1 MTDKKAHLVIE
12 SSSEGSTDS
21 KQTNIDLPVYH
32 STIGPD
38 VIDVTSITKNGLFTF
53 DPGFMS
59 TASCESK
66 ITFIDGDEGI
76 LLHRGYPIE
85 QLAVASNYLETC
97 FLLLN
102 GELPTSEQNQT
113 FVAAIKANAIVDESV
128 ANLIKTFK
136 RDSHPMAML
145 CSAIAALAA
154 VYNAEIDI
162 TNAEDRQRTAY
173 RLIAQVPTLA
183 AMVYKHRQGETFIA
197 PDSSLGYAENYLHM
211 TFGTA
216 GKAPNVSKTIAK
228 AMDRIFILHADH
240 EQNAST
246 STVRLSGS
254 SGTNPFAAIAA
265 GVSTLWGPAHGGA
278 NEAVLEMLQEIGT
291 VDNVEK
297 CVARAKDKTSGFRL
311 MGFGHRVYKNFDPR
325 AKVMK
330 QTCDEVLAELGLE
343 NDPLLAIAKRLEQI
357 ALEDPYF
364 ISKKLYPNVDFY
376 SGIILKAIGIPTE
389 MFTVIFATGRAVGW
403 YAHWDEMVSTAYKI
417 GRPRQLYT
425 GSVKR
430 DYPKK

>member
-1 MTDKKAHLVIE
+1 MTDKKAHLTIDATAAGE
-12 SSSEGSTDS
+12 SHST
-21 KQTNIDLPVYH
+21 IDLPIYASSV
-32 STIGPD
+32 GPD
-38 VIDVTSITKNGLFTF
+38 VIDVTSITKNGFFTF

-59 TASCESK
+59 TAACESK
-66 ITFIDGDEGI
+66 ITYIDGDEGI

-85 QLAVASNYLETC
+85 QLAVSSDYLETSY
-97 FLLLN
+97 LLLN
-102 GELPTSEQNQT
+102 GELPTPAQKAEFTQ
-113 FVAAIKANAIVDESV
+113 AIKDNSAVDESV
-128 ANLIKTFK
+128 VNVIKSFK
-136 RDSHPMAML
+136 RDTHPMAIL
-145 CSAIAALAA
+145 CSAVAALAG
-154 VYNAEIDI
+154 VYHAEIDI
-162 TNAEDRQRTAY
+162 TNAESRKLTAY
-173 RLIAQVPTLA
+173 RLIGQMPTLS
-183 AMVYKHRQGETFIA
+183 AMVHKHRKGEEFIA
-197 PDSSLGYAENYLHM
+197 PDASLGYAENYLNM

-216 GKAPNVSKTIAK
+216 GQAPNVSKTLAK
-228 AMDRIFILHADH
+228 AMDRIFVLHADH

-265 GVSTLWGPAHGGA
+265 GISTLWGPSHGGA
-278 NEAVLEMLQEIGT
+278 NEAVLEMLEEIGT
-291 VDNVEK
+291 VENIES

-330 QTCDEVLAELGLE
+330 QTCDEVLGELGLE
-343 NDPLLAIAKRLEQI
+343 NSPLLAIAKRLEQI

-376 SGIILKAIGIPTE
+376 SGIILKAIEIPTE
-389 MFTVIFATGRAVGW
+389 MFTVIFALGRAVGW
-403 YAHWDEMVSTAYKI
+403 YSHWDEMVSTSYKI

-430 DYPKK
+430 DYPTK

>member
-1 MTDKKAHLVIE
+1 MTDKKAHLTIDATAAGE
-12 SSSEGSTDS
+12 SHST
-21 KQTNIDLPVYH
+21 IDLPIYASSV
-32 STIGPD
+32 GPN
-38 VIDVTSITKNGLFTF
+38 VIDVTSITKNGFFTF

-59 TASCESK
+59 TAACESK
-66 ITFIDGDEGI
+66 ITYIDGDEGI

-85 QLAVASNYLETC
+85 QLAVSSDYLETSY
-97 FLLLN
+97 LLLN
-102 GELPTSEQNQT
+102 GELPTPAQKAEFAQ
-113 FVAAIKANAIVDESV
+113 AIKDNSAVDESV
-128 ANLIKTFK
+128 ANIIKSFK
-136 RDSHPMAML
+136 RESHPMAIL
-145 CSAIAALAA
+145 CSAVAALAA
-154 VYNAEIDI
+154 VYNDEIDI
-162 TNAEDRQRTAY
+162 TKPESRKLTAY
-173 RLIAQVPTLA
+173 RLIGQIPTLS
-183 AMVYKHRQGETFIA
+183 AMVYKHRKGEEFIA
-197 PDSSLGYAENYLHM
+197 PDSSLGYAENFLNM

-216 GKAPNVSKTIAK
+216 GQAPNVSETIAK
-228 AMDRIFILHADH
+228 AMDRIFVLHADH

-265 GVSTLWGPAHGGA
+265 GISTLWGPAHGGA
-278 NEAVLEMLQEIGT
+278 NEAVLEMLEEIGT
-291 VDNVEK
+291 VENIES

-330 QTCDEVLAELGLE
+330 QTCDEVLGELGLE
-343 NDPLLAIAKRLEQI
+343 NSPLLAIAKRLEQI

-376 SGIILKAIGIPTE
+376 SGIILKAIEIPTE
-389 MFTVIFATGRAVGW
+389 MFTVIFALGRAVGW
-403 YAHWDEMVSTAYKI
+403 YSHWDEMVSTSYKI

-430 DYPKK
+430 DYPTK

>member
-1 MTDKKAHLVIE
+1 MTDKKAHLTVDGLDATIELPIYE
-12 SSSEGSTDS
+12 SSA
-21 KQTNIDLPVYH
+21 
-32 STIGPD
+32 GPD
-38 VIDVTSITKNGLFTF
+38 VIDVTSITKSGFFTF

-66 ITFIDGDEGI
+66 ITFIDGDKGI

-85 QLAVASNYLETC
+85 QLAIHSDYLETC
-97 FLLLN
+97 YLLLN
-102 GELPTSEQNQT
+102 GELPSSEQQKEFT
-113 FVAAIKANAIVDESV
+113 KGIKTHSAVDPSI

-136 RDSHPMAML
+136 RDAHPMAIL
-145 CSAIAALAA
+145 CSAVAALAA
-154 VYNAEIDI
+154 VYNDSLDI
-162 TNAEDRQRTAY
+162 SKEEDRKLTAY
-173 RLIAQVPTLA
+173 RLLGQMPTLA
-183 AMVYKHRQGETFIA
+183 AMVYKHRKGEDFIA
-197 PDSSLGYAENYLHM
+197 PDNTLGYAENYLHM

-216 GKAPNVSKTIAK
+216 GQAPKVRPVLAK
-228 AMDRIFILHADH
+228 AMDRIFVLHADH

-265 GVSTLWGPAHGGA
+265 GIATLWGPAHGGA
-278 NEAVLEMLQEIGT
+278 NEAVLNMLEEIGS
-291 VDNVEK
+291 VENIDTF
-297 CVARAKDKTSGFRL
+297 VAKAKDKKDPFRL

-330 QTCDEVLAELGLE
+330 QTCDEVLAELGLD
-343 NDPLLAIAKRLEQI
+343 NDPLLAIAKRLEKI
-357 ALEDPYF
+357 ALEDDYF

-376 SGIILKAIGIPTE
+376 SGIIMKAIGIPAE

-403 YAHWDEMVSTAYKI
+403 YAHWDEMVSASYKI

-425 GSVKR
+425 GNEQR
-430 DYPKK
+430 DYPAK

>member
-1 MTDKKAHLVIE
+1 MTDKKAHLTID
-12 SSSEGSTDS
+12 GIDS
-21 KQTNIDLPVYH
+21 KIELPIYA

-66 ITFIDGDEGI
+66 ITFIDGDEGV

-85 QLAVASNYLETC
+85 QLAVSSDYIETC
-97 FLLLN
+97 YLLLN
-102 GELPTSEQNQT
+102 GELPTPAQKEEFSTEVKNHS
-113 FVAAIKANAIVDESV
+113 VVDSSV
-128 ANLIKTFK
+128 ANIIKSFK
-136 RDSHPMAML
+136 PESHPMAIL
-145 CSAIAALAA
+145 CSAVAALAA
-154 VYNAEIDI
+154 VYNDEIDI
-162 TNAEDRQRTAY
+162 TNAESRKLTAY
-173 RLIAQVPTLA
+173 RLIGQIATLS
-183 AMVYKHRQGETFIA
+183 AMVYKHRKGEEFVAT
-197 PDSSLGYAENYLHM
+197 DSNLDYAENFLNM

-216 GKAPNVSKTIAK
+216 GKPSSVSKTIAK

-265 GVSTLWGPAHGGA
+265 GISTLWGPAHGGA
-278 NEAVLEMLQEIGT
+278 NEAVLEMLEEIGT
-291 VDNVEK
+291 VDNIEA

-330 QTCDEVLAELGLE
+330 QTCDEVLSELGLE
-343 NDPLLAIAKRLEQI
+343 NEPLLAIAKRLEQI

-376 SGIILKAIGIPTE
+376 SGIIMKAIGIPTE
-389 MFTVIFATGRAVGW
+389 MVTVIFALGRAVGW
-403 YAHWDEMVSTAYKI
+403 YSHWNEMVSTSYKI
-417 GRPRQLYT
+417 GRPRQQYT
-425 GSVKR
+425 GSPKR

>member
-1 MTDKKAHLVIE
+1 MTDKKAHL
-12 SSSEGSTDS
+12 T
-21 KQTNIDLPVYH
+21 IDGID
-32 STIGPD
+32 STIELPIYASSVGPD
-38 VIDVTSITKNGLFTF
+38 VIDVTSITKNGFFTF

-59 TASCESK
+59 TAACESK
-66 ITFIDGDEGI
+66 ITYIDGDEGI

-85 QLAVASNYLETC
+85 QLAVSSDYLETSY
-97 FLLLN
+97 LLLN
-102 GELPTSEQNQT
+102 GELPTPEQKAE
-113 FVAAIKANAIVDESV
+113 FVQAIKDNSTVDESV
-128 ANLIKTFK
+128 INVIKSFK
-136 RDSHPMAML
+136 RDTHPMAIL
-145 CSAIAALAA
+145 CSAVAALAG
-154 VYNAEIDI
+154 VYHDEIDI
-162 TNAEDRQRTAY
+162 TNADSRKLTAY
-173 RLIAQVPTLA
+173 RLIGQVPTLSA
-183 AMVYKHRQGETFIA
+183 LVYKHRKGEEFIA
-197 PDSSLGYAENYLHM
+197 PDASLGYAENFLNM

-216 GKAPNVSKTIAK
+216 GQAPNVSKTLAK
-228 AMDRIFILHADH
+228 AMDRIFVLHADH

-265 GVSTLWGPAHGGA
+265 GISTLWGPSHGGA
-278 NEAVLEMLQEIGT
+278 NEAVLEMLEEIGT
-291 VDNVEK
+291 VENIES

-330 QTCDEVLAELGLE
+330 QTCDEVLGELGLE
-343 NDPLLAIAKRLEQI
+343 NSPLLAIAKRLEQI

-376 SGIILKAIGIPTE
+376 SGIILKAIEIPTE
-389 MFTVIFATGRAVGW
+389 MFTVIFALGRAVGW
-403 YAHWDEMVSTAYKI
+403 YSHWDEMVSTSYKI

-430 DYPKK
+430 DYPAK

>member
-1 MTDKKAHLVIE
+1 MTDKKAHLKIDGIE
-12 SSSEGSTDS
+12 T
-21 KQTNIDLPVYH
+21 IDLPIYA
-32 STIGPD
+32 STIGPH
-38 VIDVTSITKNGLFTF
+38 VIDVTSITKSGFFTF

-66 ITFIDGDEGI
+66 ITFIDGDEGV

-85 QLAVASNYLETC
+85 QLAVSSDYLETC

-102 GELPTSEQNQT
+102 GELPSASEKQE
-113 FVAAIKANAIVDESV
+113 FVAEIKKNSRVDASVQNIIKAF
-128 ANLIKTFK
+128 T
-136 RDSHPMAML
+136 RDAHPMAIL

-154 VYNAEIDI
+154 VYNSEIDI
-162 TNAEDRQRTAY
+162 TSEESRKLTAY
-173 RLIAQVPTLA
+173 RLIGQMPTLS
-183 AMVYKHRQGETFIA
+183 AMVYRHGKGLEFIE
-197 PDSSLGYAENYLHM
+197 PNDDLSYAENFLHM
-211 TFGTA
+211 TFGKA
-216 GKAPNVSKTIAK
+216 GEAPNVSKTVAA

-278 NEAVLEMLQEIGT
+278 NEAVLKMLEEIGS
-291 VDNVEK
+291 VDNIEACVE
-297 CVARAKDKTSGFRL
+297 RAKDKTSGFRL

-330 QTCDEVLAELGLE
+330 QTCTEVLEELGNTNE
-343 NDPLLAIAKRLEQI
+343 PLLPIAMRLEQI
-357 ALEDPYF
+357 ALEDNYF

-376 SGIILKAIGIPTE
+376 SGIIMKAVGIPTE
-389 MFTVIFATGRAVGW
+389 MFTVIFALGRAAGW
-403 YAHWDEMVSTAYKI
+403 YSHWNEMVSTSYKI
-417 GRPRQLYT
+417 GRPRQQYT
-425 GSVKR
+425 GSPKR
-430 DYPKK
+430 DYPTK

>member
-1 MTDKKAHLVIE
+1 MTDKKAHLTVDATAAGE
-12 SSSEGSTDS
+12 SHST
-21 KQTNIDLPVYH
+21 IDLPIYA
-32 STIGPD
+32 STVGPD
-38 VIDVTSITKNGLFTF
+38 VIDVTSITKNGFFTF

-76 LLHRGYPIE
+76 LLYRGYPIE
-85 QLAVASNYLETC
+85 QLAISSDYLETC
-97 FLLLN
+97 YLLLN
-102 GELPTSEQNQT
+102 AELPTPAQKQE
-113 FVAAIKANAIVDESV
+113 FVQAIKDNSAVDESIG
-128 ANLIKTFK
+128 NIIKSFK
-136 RDSHPMAML
+136 RESHPMAIL
-145 CSAIAALAA
+145 CSAVAALAA
-154 VYNAEIDI
+154 VYNDEIDI
-162 TNAEDRQRTAY
+162 TNAENRKLMAY
-173 RLIAQVPTLA
+173 RLIGQMPTLS
-183 AMVYKHRQGETFIA
+183 AMVYKHRKGEEFIA
-197 PDSSLGYAENYLHM
+197 PDSSLDYAENFLNM

-216 GKAPNVSKTIAK
+216 GQAPNVSQTIAK
-228 AMDRIFILHADH
+228 AMDRIFVLHADH

-265 GVSTLWGPAHGGA
+265 GISTLWGPAHGGA
-278 NEAVLEMLQEIGT
+278 NEAVLEMLEQIGT
-291 VDNVEK
+291 VANVEA

-330 QTCDEVLAELGLE
+330 QTCDEVLSELGLE
-343 NDPLLAIAKRLEQI
+343 NSPLLAIAKRLEQI

-376 SGIILKAIGIPTE
+376 SGIIMKAIDIPTE
-389 MFTVIFATGRAVGW
+389 MFTVIFALGRAVGW
-403 YAHWDEMVSTAYKI
+403 YSHWDEMVSGTYKI

-430 DYPKK
+430 DYPTK

>member
-1 MTDKKAHLVIE
+1 MTDKKAHLTID
-12 SSSEGSTDS
+12 GIDST
-21 KQTNIDLPVYH
+21 IDLPIYASSV
-32 STIGPD
+32 GPD
-38 VIDVTSITKNGLFTF
+38 VIDVTSITKNGFFTF

-85 QLAVASNYLETC
+85 QLAVSSDYLETSY
-97 FLLLN
+97 LLLN
-102 GELPTSEQNQT
+102 GELPTPAQKAEFTQ
-113 FVAAIKANAIVDESV
+113 AIKDNSAVDESV
-128 ANLIKTFK
+128 INVIKSFK
-136 RDSHPMAML
+136 RDAHPMAIL
-145 CSAIAALAA
+145 CSAVAALAG
-154 VYNAEIDI
+154 VYHEEIDI
-162 TNAEDRQRTAY
+162 TNAESRKLTAY
-173 RLIAQVPTLA
+173 RLIGQMPTLSA
-183 AMVYKHRQGETFIA
+183 LVYKHRKGEEFIA
-197 PDSSLGYAENYLHM
+197 PDSSLGYAENFLNM

-216 GKAPNVSKTIAK
+216 GQAPNVSKTLAK
-228 AMDRIFILHADH
+228 AMDRIFVLHADH

-265 GVSTLWGPAHGGA
+265 GISTLWGPSHGGA
-278 NEAVLEMLQEIGT
+278 NEAVLEMLEEIGT
-291 VDNVEK
+291 VENIES

-330 QTCDEVLAELGLE
+330 QTCDEVLGELGLE
-343 NDPLLAIAKRLEQI
+343 NSPLLAIAKRLEQI

-376 SGIILKAIGIPTE
+376 SGIILKAIEIPTE
-389 MFTVIFATGRAVGW
+389 MFTVIFALGRAVGW
-403 YAHWDEMVSTAYKI
+403 YSHWDEMVSSAYKI

-430 DYPKK
+430 DYPAK